1 MFDSANIVNIPPAGA
16 ACTVTVPGAIPAGE
30 ATMNDM
36 DTTMENSTSFALGW
50 SQVTVGNMTAIKRR
64 IMHALNIS
72 TRASWANRLRGQ
84 YSLTPAEQMAIERI
98 FADYGITRVW
108 GQAPEVVLTGVV
120 PEVVED

>member
-1 MFDSANIVNIPPAGA
+1 M
-16 ACTVTVPGAIPAGE
+16 TVPGAIPAGE

-36 DTTMENSTSFALGW
+36 D
-50 SQVTVGNMTAIKRR
+50 TAIKRR

-98 FADYGITRVW
+98 FADYGIFRVW
-108 GQAPEVVLTGVV
+108 GQAPELAGTDIV
-120 PEVVED
+120 PEIAEG

>member
-1 MFDSANIVNIPPAGA
+1 M
-16 ACTVTVPGAIPAGE
+16 TVPGAIPAGE

-36 DTTMENSTSFALGW
+36 DTIMENSTSFALGW

-120 PEVVED
+120 PEVTED

>member
-98 FADYGITRVW
+98 FADYGIFRVW
-108 GQAPEVVLTGVV
+108 GQAPELAGTDIV
-120 PEVVED
+120 PEVAEG

>member
-1 MFDSANIVNIPPAGA
+1 
-16 ACTVTVPGAIPAGE
+16 
-30 ATMNDM
+30 M
-36 DTTMENSTSFALGW
+36 DNSTSFALGW
-50 SQVTVGNMTAIKRR
+50 SQVTVGNMAAIKQR

-108 GQAPEVVLTGVV
+108 GQASELTGTDIV
-120 PEVVED
+120 PEVMED

>member
-1 MFDSANIVNIPPAGA
+1 M
-16 ACTVTVPGAIPAGE
+16 TVPGAIPAGE

-98 FADYGITRVW
+98 FADYGIFRVW
-108 GQAPEVVLTGVV
+108 GQAPELAGTDIV
-120 PEVVED
+120 PEIAEG